1 MDGMDGM
8 NEMTKIK
15 REEIS
20 RRARARAR
28 ASGLLGRCADGIGR
42 RRFESKR
49 FRQATTIDD
58 DLTTQQ
64 NRERRKHEN
73 DLISLLYTGIPST
86 TWSCFAVQNPRSSP
100 PPP

>member
-49 FRQATTIDD
+49 FRQATTTIDD
-58 DLTTQQ
+58 DLTAQQ
-64 NRERRKHEN
+64 MRER
-73 DLISLLYTGIPST
+73 DLST
-86 TWSCFAVQNPRSSP
+86 RTI
-100 PPP
+100 